1 MSSFGPDRPWPNAT
15 HRSNPMGSARR
26 SAPAIDRRWVG
37 REACRTN
44 PRPRP
49 GRGGR
54 ERTHRKGLPTGPGCR
69 SRCRG
74 GSSGPPAMSWW
85 QEKMRE
91 IAVSAPGF
99 FCAMKM
105 SETSTKLELQ
115 NRAEGDRLAGYHT
128 APRNKVR
135 AENSHDLGRDSLFL
149 IVCHPSRQL

>member
-1 MSSFGPDRPWPNAT
+1 
-15 HRSNPMGSARR
+15 
-26 SAPAIDRRWVG
+26 
-37 REACRTN
+37 
-44 PRPRP
+44 
-49 GRGGR
+49 
-54 ERTHRKGLPTGPGCR
+54 
-69 SRCRG
+69 
-74 GSSGPPAMSWW
+74 
-85 QEKMRE
+85 MRE

-149 IVCHPSRQL
+149 IGCHPPALVVGVSLCRDLCFIAAYLHTKIRHKT